1 MSKITMLTFKSVDDF
16 QKTILNAIN
25 NEESYTFYDDRNKET
40 SKKILTK
47 NGRIYFDNNFSLSFF
62 KKESG
67 ELFVNIEMFTL
78 EDRFKLSKMRK

>member
-1 MSKITMLTFKSVDDF
+1 MLTFKSVDDF

>member
-1 MSKITMLTFKSVDDF
+1 MHGI
-16 QKTILNAIN
+16 
-25 NEESYTFYDDRNKET
+25 
-40 SKKILTK
+40 
-47 NGRIYFDNNFSLSFF
+47 NFSLSFF